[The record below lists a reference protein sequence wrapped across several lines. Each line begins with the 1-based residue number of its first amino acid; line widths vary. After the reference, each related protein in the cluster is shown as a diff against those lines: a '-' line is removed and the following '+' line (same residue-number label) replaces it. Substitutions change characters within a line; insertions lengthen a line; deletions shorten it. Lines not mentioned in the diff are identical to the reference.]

1 MRCGENMEEA
11 IKKVQSVLAKKLKID
26 RVDPE
31 KELREL
37 GLDSLDVVE
46 LLLELEDEFGIEFN
60 SDELKNLK
68 KVNDLYDAIRAKI
81 KK

>member
-1 MRCGENMEEA
+1 MEDA
-11 IKKVQSVLAKKLKID
+11 IIKVESALKQKLKLDAI
-26 RVDPE
+26 DPE

-46 LLLELEDEFGIEFN
+46 LLLGFEDEFGVEFT

-68 KVNDLYDAIRAKI
+68 KVNDLYNAIRAKI

>member
-1 MRCGENMEEA
+1 MEDA
-11 IKKVQSVLAKKLKID
+11 IKKVESVLIKKLKID
-26 RVDPE
+26 AIDPN

-46 LLLELEDEFGIEFN
+46 LLLELEDEFGVEFT

-68 KVNDLYDAIRAKI
+68 KVDDLYSAIRAKI

>member
-1 MRCGENMEEA
+1 MEEA

-46 LLLELEDEFGIEFN
+46 LLLELEDEFGIEFS

-68 KVNDLYDAIRAKI
+68 KVNDLYNAIRAKI

>member
-1 MRCGENMEEA
+1 MEDA
-11 IKKVQSVLAKKLKID
+11 IKKVESLLEKKLKLNKI
-26 RVDPE
+26 DPE

-46 LLLELEDEFGIEFN
+46 LLLEFEDEFKVQFS

-68 KVNDLYDAIRAKI
+68 KVKDLYSAIKAKI

>member
-1 MRCGENMEEA
+1 MEEA
-11 IKKVQSVLAKKLKID
+11 IKKVQTVLTKKLKVDTID
-26 RVDPE
+26 PD

-46 LLLELEDEFGIEFN
+46 LLLELEDEFGIEFS
-60 SDELKNLK
+60 SDELKTLK
-68 KVNDLYDAIRAKI
+68 KVNDLYNAIRAKI

>member
-1 MRCGENMEEA
+1 MEDA
-11 IKKVQSVLAKKLKID
+11 IKKVQSVLAKKLKINSID
-26 RVDPE
+26 QE

-46 LLLELEDEFGIEFN
+46 LLLELEDEFGIEFT

-68 KVNDLYDAIRAKI
+68 KVSDLYSAIRAKI

>member
-1 MRCGENMEEA
+1 MDEA
-11 IKKVQSVLAKKLKID
+11 IKKVQAVLTKKLKIETI
-26 RVDPE
+26 DPN

-46 LLLELEDEFGIEFN
+46 LLLDLEDEFGVEFT
-60 SDELKNLK
+60 SDELKTLK
-68 KVNDLYDAIRAKI
+68 KVSDLYDAIRAKI

>member
-1 MRCGENMEEA
+1 MSEA
-11 IKKVQSVLAKKLKID
+11 VKKVEQVMAKKLKVDSID
-26 RVDPE
+26 PN

-46 LLLELEDEFGIEFN
+46 LLLELEDEFGIQFS
-60 SDELKNLK
+60 SDELKTLK
-68 KVNDLYDAIRAKI
+68 KVSDLYDAIKSKT